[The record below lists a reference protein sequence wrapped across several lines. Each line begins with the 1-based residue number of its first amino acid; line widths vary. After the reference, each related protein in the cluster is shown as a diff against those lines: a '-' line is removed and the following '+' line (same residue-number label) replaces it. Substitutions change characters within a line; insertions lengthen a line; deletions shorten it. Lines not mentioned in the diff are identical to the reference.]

1 MKNKRV
7 EHIYD
12 YIVQQKIVS
21 LKELQS
27 YFNVSMNTI
36 RRDISDLEKTGD
48 IKKVYGGVELVSKNQ
63 SPMDELQL
71 FNSRQT
77 KNISIKKS
85 IARNAGKLIKENDI
99 IYIDSGTTTE
109 QLLNFLPK
117 DIKYVIITDNFRI
130 ISQMEKFT
138 NITLIVIGN
147 VLDRETMSM
156 VERVGISSESLQDL
170 NINTAFMATTGLSI
184 KNGLTNYSSDK
195 YKAKKQIVN
204 SSQEIVVLAD
214 HTKIG
219 QSTLMTYAS
228 LSDISLLITDEE
240 LPEKYKEYFDQ
251 NKINY
256 DVVDQI

>member
-1 MKNKRV
+1 MRNKRV
-7 EHIYD
+7 EQMYN

-27 YFNVSMNTI
+27 HFNVSMNTI
-36 RRDISDLEKTGD
+36 RRDVAELEKSSD
-48 IKKVYGGVELVSKNQ
+48 IQKVYGGVEVIQKDQ

-71 FNSRQT
+71 FNARKT
-77 KNISIKKS
+77 KNIYIKKA
-85 IARNAGKLIKENDI
+85 IAQNASKLIKENDI

-117 DIKYVIITDNFRI
+117 DIKYVIVTDNFKI

-156 VERVGISSESLQDL
+156 VERVGVSSESLKDL
-170 NINTAFMATTGLSI
+170 NINTAFMAATGLSI

-204 SSQEIVVLAD
+204 NSQDIVVLAD

-219 QSTLMTYAS
+219 KSTLMTYAG
-228 LSDISLLITDEE
+228 LNEISLLITDEE
-240 LPEKYKEYFDQ
+240 LPEKYREYFDQ

-256 DVVDQI
+256 HVVNKI